1 MVIHLE
7 SVGNGALEYARELS
21 FPRRTGTEGE
31 RKAAQAIVR
40 TLKGLGYETVEEEF
54 SILAPPWVWMKGSHL
69 LTIFFLLTIWLTYE
83 RIPFIAF
90 LFSTLY
96 LVGLGVWDR
105 IWIWMGRWIVSEDL
119 RRGIRSMNISA
130 HLPGNQEGQPLYL
143 MAHYDSKSQSLNLYL
158 RTGLFLFGALLGGLF
173 CLGVWIHVP
182 AFFQVFF
189 FLSVMVHLVLIS
201 SRMGNRSEGAL
212 DNASGVGT
220 LLQVARAW
228 ASRKTKGVDLRFIFT
243 GAEEM
248 GLLGSLMFQKRWRKR
263 MVFEGA
269 FLINIDSVGKKGK
282 MRVCSS
288 GEAGKRW
295 LKEIFAIAR
304 EKGIDLRPLRFHK
317 GIMMDHLPF
326 SHLGIPSLSLTS
338 ISTEGWH
345 LHTPRDTSSLV
356 QPEGLAEMERLVLTM
371 IESMATRALPPSPSP
386 SPP

>member
-7 SVGNGALEYARELS
+7 SDGNEALKYTRELF
-21 FPRRTGTEGE
+21 FPRMTGTGGE

-54 SILAPPWVWMKGSHL
+54 WILAPPWVWMKGSHL
-69 LTIFFLLTIWLTYE
+69 LTVFFLLTIWFTYE

-90 LFSTLY
+90 FFSALY
-96 LVGLGVWDR
+96 LGGLGVWDR
-105 IWIWMGRWIVSEDL
+105 IWISMGRWIVSEGL

-158 RTGLFLFGALLGGLF
+158 RTGLFLFGALSGGLF
-173 CLGVWIHVP
+173 CLGVWIHFP
-182 AFFQVFF
+182 AFFQLFF
-189 FLSVMVHLVLIS
+189 FLSVMIHLVLIC
-201 SRMGNRSEGAL
+201 SRMRNRSEGAL

-220 LLQVARAW
+220 LLQVARVW
-228 ASRKTKGVDLRFIFT
+228 SSRKMKGVDLRFIFT

-248 GLLGSLMFQKRWRKR
+248 GLLGSLMFQKRWGKR

-269 FLINIDSVGKKGK
+269 FLINIDSIGKKGK

-345 LHTPRDTSSLV
+345 LHTPRDTFSLV
-356 QPEGLAEMERLVLTM
+356 QPEGLAEMERLVLAL
-371 IESMATRALPPSPSP
+371 IESIATRVLPLSALSSPL
-386 SPP
+386 